1 MVYRSIS
8 ADMKRRALQLLDD
21 GREIHEIGDLL
32 GLSSKSIERWHDK
45 YETHGRV
52 DPLTFLRGR
61 RPILSADVLEGLHE
75 LILESPE
82 LYLDEIGIWLAL
94 YHDVQISTTA
104 LHDNLRE
111 LGLTRKLMRRA
122 AAERDHELRAN
133 WMYNILNT
141 YTAEQMVILDE
152 SSKDDRTLIRK
163 YGRALHGN
171 DPVLTVSLDRGIRYS
186 ILPALTLDGYI
197 AIRVVEGSIN
207 GEEFFD
213 FVVNDLVYTNFP

>member
-8 ADMKRRALQLLDD
+8 ADMKRRALQLLED
-21 GREIHEIGDLL
+21 GCEIHEIADLL
-32 GLSSKSIERWHDK
+32 GLSSKSIKRWHDK
-45 YETHGRV
+45 YETHGGGRV
-52 DPLTFLRGR
+52 DPPTFLRSR

-111 LGLTRKLMRRA
+111 LGLTCKLMHRA
-122 AAERDHELRAN
+122 AAERDHELCAN

-141 YTAEQMVILDE
+141 YGPLRNKWSFSTSPARMTGHL
-152 SSKDDRTLIRK
+152 S
-163 YGRALHGN
+163 GN
-171 DPVLTVSLDRGIRYS
+171 TDVHCMAMTQFLL
-186 ILPALTLDGYI
+186 
-197 AIRVVEGSIN
+197 
-207 GEEFFD
+207 FH
-213 FVVNDLVYTNFP
+213 